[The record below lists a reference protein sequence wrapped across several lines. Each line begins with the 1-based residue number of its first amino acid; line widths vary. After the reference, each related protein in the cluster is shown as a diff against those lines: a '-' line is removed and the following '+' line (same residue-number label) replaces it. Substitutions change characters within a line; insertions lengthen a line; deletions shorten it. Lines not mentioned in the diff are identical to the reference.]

1 MKRGGSMKRLLL
13 GIVLIASLPL
23 FAQDQP
29 KSPKYQFTVY
39 RKAGTY
45 LINAFVDSEEFNV
58 TSNDLDVVSRDPG
71 TCLLRLTGGVEV
83 RTKNVLLQADEADY
97 HCGGDIEPRGNVH
110 LRVLP

>member
-1 MKRGGSMKRLLL
+1 MKRLIL
-13 GIVLIASLPL
+13 GIVLIASLPV

-29 KSPKYQFTVY
+29 KTPKYQFTVY

-45 LINAFVDSEEFNV
+45 LINAFVDSDQFTV
-58 TSNDLDVVSRDPG
+58 TSNDLMVVDRDAA

-83 RTKNVLLQADEADY
+83 RTKDVLLQADEADY

-110 LRVLP
+110 LRVLPQN

>member
-1 MKRGGSMKRLLL
+1 MKRLML
-13 GIVLIASLPL
+13 GIALIANLPV

-45 LINAFVDSEEFNV
+45 LINAFVDSDQFTV
-58 TSNDLDVVSRDPG
+58 TSNDLMVVDRDAA

-83 RTKNVLLQADEADY
+83 RTKDVLLQADEADY

-110 LRVLP
+110 LRVLPQN